1 MKTIEETILEN
12 QNLIY
17 SIAYY
22 FTNYKNKEDLFQVG
36 VLGMI
41 KAYKNFDESL
51 GVKFTTFAYPSILG
65 EMKKYVREDRSV
77 KVSRTTTSL
86 NFKIEEA
93 YALLTQKLF
102 REPSVNELANF
113 LEIPEYLVSEAINSR
128 KEVQS
133 IDAPIASDSK
143 ELNLHETIPTK
154 SKDIDMLIAL
164 RDELGKLS
172 DFEKELLNERYFC
185 DKTQTETAKELGMT
199 QVQVSRKE
207 QKVLVKLKS
216 KLM

>member
-41 KAYKNFDESL
+41 KAYKTFDESL

>member
-1 MKTIEETILEN
+1 MKTIEQTILEN

-17 SIAYY
+17 SITSY
-22 FTNYKNKEDLFQVG
+22 FINYKNKEDLFQAG

-41 KAYKNFDESL
+41 KAYNNFDESM

-77 KVSRTTTSL
+77 KVSRTTSSL
-86 NFKIEEA
+86 NSKIERA
-93 YALLTQKLF
+93 YALLTQKLY
-102 REPSVNELANF
+102 REPKIDELSSF
-113 LEIPEYLVSEAINSR
+113 LEIPESLIVESINSR

-133 IDAPIASDSK
+133 IDAPVASDSK
-143 ELNLHETIPTK
+143 DLTLHETIPAR
-154 SKDIDMLIAL
+154 SRDIDMLL
-164 RDELGKLS
+164 SLKEELNKLS
-172 DFEKELLNERYFC
+172 NFEKELLKERYFE
-185 DKTQTETAKELGMT
+185 DKTQSETASSLGMT

-207 QKVLVKLKS
+207 QKVLIKLKS